1 MLIKVEDRFQ
11 DAIMQY
17 RNDSLKDGQKI
28 VCGSSD
34 LQNYTSYQD
43 WKAWVDC
50 HEQEATLPQGRVCA
64 LQYLYVDEDQ
74 LIGMVNIRLYL
85 NEYLKQYG
93 GHVGYSIAPT
103 QRGKGYG
110 KKMLQEACRKCKE
123 LGIHDILLVA
133 EKKNMAS
140 IRTILACKGRFENE
154 VIEGN
159 QTLRRY
165 FIHVS

>member
-1 MLIKVEDRFQ
+1 MLIKVEDCFQ
-11 DAIMQY
+11 DAIMHY
-17 RNDSLKDGQKI
+17 RKDSLKDGQKI

-64 LQYLYVDEDQ
+64 LQFLYMEKNQ
-74 LIGMVNIRLYL
+74 LFGMVNIRLYL
-85 NEYLKQYG
+85 NEYLEQYG
-93 GHVGYSIAPT
+93 GHIGYSIAPS

-110 KKMLQEACRKCKE
+110 KKMLQEACHHCKA

-133 EKKNMAS
+133 EKENIAS
-140 IRTILACKGRFENE
+140 IRTILACGGNFENE
-154 VIEGN
+154 VVEGN
-159 QTLRRY
+159 KTLKRY
-165 FIHVS
+165 FIHV